1 MIVFENQV
9 ILKEYED
16 PTELLLDLINSQ
28 EVDVYYV
35 SISEITNKYIQ
46 SLRFIKDIDIEK
58 ASHFILT
65 ASILL
70 ELKSLSLLPQEE
82 KEETFED
89 TQEMLERKLREYR
102 KYKKISKFLENI
114 WENESRTYPSC
125 VKLEEVLDA
134 ITSEFIGEIDINDLV
149 RTWNEFST
157 AQIETEKVNTSFI
170 RKIRINIEEEISRIL
185 DVLKK
190 SPKTSFRE
198 ITSHF
203 KDKIKIIVS
212 FLAILELYKSGE
224 IDLLQRETF
233 GTIEIFRKDY
243 LS

>member
-1 MIVFENQV
+1 MIVFKNQV
-9 ILKEYED
+9 ISKEYED

-28 EVDVYYV
+28 EVDIYYV

-170 RKIRINIEEEISRIL
+170 RKIRINIEEEISR
-185 DVLKK
+185 
-190 SPKTSFRE
+190 
-198 ITSHF
+198 
-203 KDKIKIIVS
+203 
-212 FLAILELYKSGE
+212 
-224 IDLLQRETF
+224 
-233 GTIEIFRKDY
+233 
-243 LS
+243 